1 MEAEVSLKPLVNPWH
16 KVCCQ
21 WYFLPFAK
29 GEPRGAL
36 ALRGNV
42 VSVRRDLAGAGEVV
56 VQMGLGAGDRRVA
69 SHSAARKAEGRCW
82 FLCLTDRGHRAVPPI
97 CAGPHV

>member
-16 KVCCQ
+16 KVGCY

-29 GEPRGAL
+29 GGPRGAL

-42 VSVRRDLAGAGEVV
+42 ISARRDLVGAGELG
-56 VQMGLGAGDRRVA
+56 VQMGLGAGDWCVA
-69 SHSAARKAEGRCW
+69 SHSAARRAEG
-82 FLCLTDRGHRAVPPI
+82 
-97 CAGPHV
+97 